1 MQTKR
6 TIYHIVLVLVAFSSW
21 LVGCA
26 PPAPSATDVEA
37 AAGEVAGVDVD
48 LGPEVE
54 PEVVADLNAQGTV
67 TVIDVR
73 EDWEYEAG
81 HVPGAMLIPLGA
93 LKERVD
99 EVSTDAT
106 VILVCRSGN
115 RSGQA
120 YRYLRQQ
127 GFENVHNMTGGMIAW
142 EAAGLEME

>member
-1 MQTKR
+1 MTQR
-6 TIYHIVLVLVAFSSW
+6 VWRVLLVLVALSGW

-26 PPAPSATDVEA
+26 SAPSVATEVDA
-37 AAGEVAGVDVD
+37 AADADTDAGVD

-54 PEVVADLNAQGTV
+54 PAVVAELNAADAV
-67 TVIDVR
+67 TIIDVR

-81 HVPGAMLIPLGA
+81 HIPGATLLPLGT
-93 LKERVD
+93 LQDRVD
-99 EVSTDAT
+99 EVPTDEP

-120 YRYLRQQ
+120 YRYLKQQ

-142 EAAGLEME
+142 EAAGLETE